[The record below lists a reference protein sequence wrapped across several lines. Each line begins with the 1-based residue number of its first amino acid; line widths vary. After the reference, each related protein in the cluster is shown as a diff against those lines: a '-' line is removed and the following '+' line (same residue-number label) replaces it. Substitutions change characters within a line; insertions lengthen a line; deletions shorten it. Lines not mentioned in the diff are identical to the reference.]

1 MRNPRCQALGVFLR
15 GKGGCP
21 TKEKPAAIATG
32 FHYLCT
38 LRGGKMPAFSKLF
51 PYMALDVFTVNV
63 SQALS

>member
-1 MRNPRCQALGVFLR
+1 MRNPRCLALGVFLW
-15 GKGGCP
+15 GGGRP
-21 TKEKPAAIATG
+21 TKEKPAAVATG